1 MVSQLGGMDDTL
13 CDKIVKKIHFDLFFF
28 YIRKIILFFKKDFH
42 VLGPN
47 HLLPRWRIT
56 VKT

>member
-13 CDKIVKKIHFDLFFF
+13 CDKIVKQFGFDLYFF

-47 HLLPRWRIT
+47 NLLP
-56 VKT
+56 